1 MVELRGWLIIL
12 ARAGL
17 AAVETNGNAAFVG
30 NYDASRILGINPHA
44 VIVAVRKFDFVERVT
59 AIGRSVEIYVGD
71 VDRIGVLWIGDDVH
85 VIPGTLPIGTIAVD
99 EIPGLAAIVRTIDAA
114 FGCFNEG
121 IHAIRVGGHSN
132 SDAPIGRFR

>member
-1 MVELRGWLIIL
+1 MVELRGWLVIF
-12 ARAGL
+12 ACPGL
-17 AAVETNGNAAFVG
+17 ASIETHRHSTVVG
-30 NYDASRILGINPHA
+30 NNHATRILGVNPHA
-44 VIVAVRKFDFVERVT
+44 VVVAMRNFDFVERVA
-59 AIGRSVEIYVGD
+59 AIGRSIEIYVGD